1 MAKAAWGDS
10 EVDVRPA
17 ICVRHP
23 PNNQQN
29 QEMFFCFDCNRAF
42 CTYCQLADDNR
53 TNHKPHHT
61 IKMNELT
68 RVQKQRI
75 SQIRE
80 QLKQYIVKH
89 DSTIN
94 EMNSSVSE
102 KQTQIQKLHN
112 LIDQFANRL
121 HQEVE
126 DLKDR
131 AKDLIKNRALLIWD
145 KSPITSIQQAAEAT
159 LANIREVRASLE
171 YEIRRCE
178 MDELAMAERS
188 REMDALSDQLAA
200 FLKSEIR
207 LPAASAFDLTALHI
221 QLQSSIAQ
229 LEREVSHSK
238 EEFVRKLECRVLFP
252 NPESVRLVEQQAVPA
267 QKLVLPSD
275 QNKTPWVNG
284 VAQEEG
290 FDIVYLTDN
299 YNPSKIKSLDLK
311 THRIA
316 DVSYEYPIEENTY
329 IPHTDIRI

>member
-1 MAKAAWGDS
+1 MAKALWGDS

-42 CTYCQLADDNR
+42 CTYCQLDDDNR
-53 TNHKPHHT
+53 TNHKPHRT
-61 IKMNELT
+61 IKMKELT
-68 RVQKQRI
+68 RVRKQRI
-75 SQIRE
+75 AQIRE

-102 KQTQIQKLHN
+102 KQTQIQMLYN
-112 LIDQFANRL
+112 LIDQIAHRL

-145 KSPITSIQQAAEAT
+145 KSSITSIQQVAEAT

-178 MDELAMAERS
+178 MDELLMAERS
-188 REMDALSDQLAA
+188 REMDELSDQLAE
-200 FLKSEIR
+200 FLKSQIR
-207 LPAASAFDLTALHI
+207 LPAASAFDLTALRT
-221 QLQSSIAQ
+221 QLQASIAQ
-229 LEREVSHSK
+229 LERQVSRLK
-238 EEFVRKLECRVLFP
+238 ETFVQKLESRVLFP
-252 NPESVRLVEQQAVPA
+252 NPESVRLVEQQAVPT
-267 QKLVLPSD
+267 QKIVLLSD
-275 QNKTPWVNG
+275 QNKTPRLNG
-284 VAQEEG
+284 VAQEEDS
-290 FDIVYLTDN
+290 DIVYLTDN
-299 YNPSKIKSLDLK
+299 NNPSKIKSLDLK
-311 THRIA
+311 TQQIA
-316 DVSYEYPIEENTY
+316 DVSYEYTLEENT
-329 IPHTDIRI
+329 

>member
-1 MAKAAWGDS
+1 MAMAKAAWNDS

-23 PNNQQN
+23 TSNQQN
-29 QEMFFCFDCNRAF
+29 QEMFFCFDCNRVF

-53 TNHKPHHT
+53 TNHKPHRT
-61 IKMNELT
+61 IKMKELT

-75 SQIRE
+75 AQIRE

-94 EMNSSVSE
+94 DMNSSVSE
-102 KQTQIQKLHN
+102 KQTQIQMLHN
-112 LIDQFANRL
+112 LIDQFAHRL

-145 KSPITSIQQAAEAT
+145 KSPITSIQQVAEAT

-188 REMDALSDQLAA
+188 REMDSLSDQLAA
-200 FLKSEIR
+200 FLQSNIQ
-207 LPAASAFDLTALHI
+207 LPAPAAFDLTVLRT
-221 QLQSSIAQ
+221 QLQAAIKQFES
-229 LEREVSHSK
+229 EVSHSR
-238 EEFVRKLECRVLFP
+238 ESFVQKFDSSVIKP
-252 NPESVRLVEQQAVPA
+252 NLESVRLVEQQAVSTQTLELA
-267 QKLVLPSD
+267 S
-275 QNKTPWVNG
+275 NKEKNLRVSG

-290 FDIVYLTDN
+290 SNIVYITDDSSN
-299 YNPSKIKSLDLK
+299 IKSLDLK
-311 THRIA
+311 TQRIA
-316 DVSYEYPIEENTY
+316 EVSF
-329 IPHTDIRI
+329 